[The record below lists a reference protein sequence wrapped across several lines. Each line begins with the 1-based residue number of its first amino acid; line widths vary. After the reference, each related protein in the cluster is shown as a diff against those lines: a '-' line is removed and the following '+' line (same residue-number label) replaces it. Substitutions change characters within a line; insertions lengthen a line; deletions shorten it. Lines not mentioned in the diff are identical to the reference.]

1 MGIKNMNKNP
11 QNLIVHCLTSAAA
24 IALIGMFSLTSVL
37 AQNTKGEAVVATKS
51 VTAKVVSIDQ
61 KTREVSIKTTKGL
74 IYSFIVSSDVQ
85 NLAQVNKGDVI
96 TAVYTEALAYEV
108 KKHGAT
114 GETAAAAAAV
124 AKPGEKPA
132 GGVAQQTTLTVK
144 IMAIDTKTPSVT
156 VKGPKGNTETIKVK
170 DPSKL
175 TGLKV
180 GDMVDITYTEAFAIK
195 VDPEA
200 KK

>member
-1 MGIKNMNKNP
+1 MNKNP